1 MSLKKQIIKNY
12 IKMQLLSSEVGK
24 LHLKMANLAS
34 LNKDYVEFAPYV
46 YEAIK
51 LLKGI
56 NDIQV
61 NFNTGEIIVFY
72 SDTLKPEQIIRWM
85 NVIIDTA
92 IDYMDFIASKWNS
105 DRPLV
110 IQTLN
115 QALTQKL
122 QNIH

>member
-12 IKMQLLSSEVGK
+12 IKMQLLSNEPGK

-51 LLKGI
+51 MLKGVD
-56 NDIQV
+56 DIQV
-61 NFNTGEIIVFY
+61 DFNTGEVIVLY
-72 SDTLKPEQIIRWM
+72 SDSLKPEQIIRWI

-92 IDYMDFIASKWNS
+92 IDYMDFIAAKWNS
-105 DRPLV
+105 DKTLV
-110 IQTLN
+110 IEKINQT
-115 QALTQKL
+115 LTQKL
-122 QNIH
+122 QKMR

>member
-12 IKMQLLSSEVGK
+12 IKMQLLNNEPGK

-51 LLKGI
+51 MLKGVD
-56 NDIQV
+56 DIQV
-61 NFNTGEIIVFY
+61 DFNTGEVIVLY
-72 SDTLKPEQIIRWM
+72 SDRLKPEQIIRWI

-92 IDYMDFIASKWNS
+92 IDYMDFIASNWNS
-105 DRPLV
+105 DQNLV
-110 IQTLN
+110 IEKINHT
-115 QALTQKL
+115 LTQKL
-122 QNIH
+122 QKMR

>member
-12 IKMQLLSSEVGK
+12 IKMQLLSNEPGK

-51 LLKGI
+51 MLKGVD
-56 NDIQV
+56 DIQV
-61 NFNTGEIIVFY
+61 DFNTGEVIVLY
-72 SDTLKPEQIIRWM
+72 SDPLKPEQIIRWI

-92 IDYMDFIASKWNS
+92 IDYMDFIAAKWNS
-105 DRPLV
+105 DKTLV
-110 IQTLN
+110 IEKINQT
-115 QALTQKL
+115 LTQKL
-122 QNIH
+122 QKMR